1 MKKVTFLFLF
11 MSLFIFSA
19 GDLLHAS
26 RPHKFSYA
34 GAVEP
39 GKWLRNLKVVYSEEK
54 DGFRYVQIFFPKD
67 YKKGENARVLIALHG
82 YGANLREWELYSTIE
97 KLANDLNFVI
107 VCPDMGNS
115 IYESNFY
122 PETTVKWA
130 GIPGGKFISETL
142 INYLNNTFALAY
154 DRDKTGIFGLST
166 GGRGAMLLSALHTDI
181 FGAAAGLSGDYDPL
195 AMPRDRLIT
204 SVYGNF
210 KQFEERW
217 KTDDNI
223 MQLADKLINT
233 PLFISHGDK
242 DSVVPID
249 QSLIFALKL
258 KHLKKKMGGF
268 DVTYVEKK
276 YSMHDW
282 RYWGQMLPEVMDF
295 FNKKLKK

>member
-1 MKKVTFLFLF
+1 
-11 MSLFIFSA
+11 
-19 GDLLHAS
+19 
-26 RPHKFSYA
+26 
-34 GAVEP
+34 
-39 GKWLRNLKVVYSEEK
+39 
-54 DGFRYVQIFFPKD
+54 
-67 YKKGENARVLIALHG
+67 
-82 YGANLREWELYSTIE
+82 
-97 KLANDLNFVI
+97 
-107 VCPDMGNS
+107 
-115 IYESNFY
+115 
-122 PETTVKWA
+122 
-130 GIPGGKFISETL
+130 
-142 INYLNNTFALAY
+142 
-154 DRDKTGIFGLST
+154 
-166 GGRGAMLLSALHTDI
+166 
-181 FGAAAGLSGDYDPL
+181 
-195 AMPRDRLIT
+195 MPRDRLIT

-295 FNKKLKK
+295 FNKKLK